1 VNAPSPLF
9 PFQLQQTVESSLSS
23 KYDGLSTILVSQ
35 GKLSELDYILNSF
48 DADSVRRKAT
58 NHDSMSGKSDDQKA
72 RESFASILSYYQ
84 QNQQSIEN
92 LPDWVQRPESSSIS
106 MGLAVGTVPSN
117 EQTEELKADLKDL
130 LSTQEAINKLSSSEK
145 QLMIAAANSS
155 KARRKDEN

>member
-1 VNAPSPLF
+1 MN
-9 PFQLQQTVESSLSS
+9 
-23 KYDGLSTILVSQ
+23 
-35 GKLSELDYILNSF
+35 
-48 DADSVRRKAT
+48 
-58 NHDSMSGKSDDQKA
+58 GKSDDQKA